1 MNLPSLRLA
10 APAALL
16 ALTAFA
22 RPAPAQS
29 PRDAGARDA
38 SLDAA
43 VTDATATDAPAAT
56 DARPPEA
63 VSASS
68 EEVPGISVR
77 RGRAETVIEAPYEV
91 VMRTM
96 LDYPHYNTFMPHV
109 TEARVV
115 RRNRADTDVYMQV
128 PLRGQLG
135 VMWSLVRIN
144 ARRAPDRLE
153 LNGHAV
159 DGNMDRF
166 ESTTL
171 VERLPGPAPRTR
183 LVFTLLALPRLPFPS
198 SVFTREMVDA
208 SRTVAANLRA
218 QIHRAVADAGT
229 PR

>member
-1 MNLPSLRLA
+1 MNFLRPLAAAPTAVLALSLAGLAALPALAQNPPSDSGSDASVLFAPTDAA
-10 APAALL
+10 APAA
-16 ALTAFA
+16 
-22 RPAPAQS
+22 
-29 PRDAGARDA
+29 DAGPRE
-38 SLDAA
+38 
-43 VTDATATDAPAAT
+43 VVTAT
-56 DARPPEA
+56 
-63 VSASS
+63 S
-68 EEVPGISVR
+68 EEVPGIAVR
-77 RGRAETVIEAPYEV
+77 RGHAETVIEAPFEV
-91 VMRTM
+91 VSRAV
-96 LDYPHYNTFMPHV
+96 LDFAHYNTFMPHV

-135 VMWSLVRIN
+135 VMWSLVRVN

-166 ESTTL
+166 ESGTL
-171 VERLPGPAPRTR
+171 VERLPGPQPRTR

-218 QIHRAVADAGT
+218 QILRSLADAGA